1 MLDFQGKP
9 WSCPSSCLK
18 FWLPNRPSQRR
29 VVPVAG
35 CGMPWFSASST
46 SSTTQ
51 PSFAIKK
58 HKSTKP
64 LSNFLPL
71 ILNKHAPPHWD
82 PCLNRSNTKPRFLGH
97 QVMPTLQPGPSPEE
111 IEHGRIANI
120 YKINS
125 KPIFWDNYVQVSTW
139 LWEAK
144 GQTGGIATSWIKFT
158 GWTPEISCENIIYK
172 HNMIL

>member
-97 QVMPTLQPGPSPEE
+97 QVMPSDAGKTTWKMKIVWPLDCWMRFWSWHDPGWRFLGPHLPNCLSLQSMQVARSMHRMHPEF
-111 IEHGRIANI
+111 
-120 YKINS
+120 K
-125 KPIFWDNYVQVSTW
+125 
-139 LWEAK
+139 
-144 GQTGGIATSWIKFT
+144 
-158 GWTPEISCENIIYK
+158 
-172 HNMIL
+172 